1 MTEARDCAMA
11 ASNGLRRRAAKNGV
25 TDTVAADKAMQHTK
39 LQDVDTAVR
48 GADTELRGTDAD
60 TEGSW

>member
-1 MTEARDCAMA
+1 MA

-25 TDTVAADKAMQHTK
+25 TDTVAADKAMQDTK

-48 GADTELRGTDAD
+48 GADTELRGIDAD